1 MIFEIARFSGCS
13 GFPEVLINGHT
24 ESVKYKSTFS
34 SPEKYIAILMT
45 KTAILSDDFWNWPF
59 FRMFRISGG
68 TEKWSHRIAQV
79 WIYIQFSRKV
89 HWDTNVENCDLLGRF
104 FKLAVF
110 RMFRISGGTE
120 KWSYRAAQVW
130 IYIKYFRIV
139 YWDAI
144 VENCD
149 LLGWFLKLSIFPDV
163 PDYRRYSKMV
173 TQNRSSLN
181 LCSIL
186 QKSIL
191 RFNCRKLRSS
201 RTIVEFG
208 HFSGCSGYPESENGP
223 HLD

>member
-1 MIFEIARFSGCS
+1 MIFEIARFS

-59 FRMFRISGG
+59 F
-68 TEKWSHRIAQV
+68 Q
-79 WIYIQFSRKV
+79 
-89 HWDTNVENCDLLGRF
+89 
-104 FKLAVF
+104 
-110 RMFRISGGTE
+110 MFRISGGTE

-149 LLGWFLKLSIFPDV
+149 ILGWFLKLSIFPDV

-201 RTIVEFG
+201 RTIVEFR